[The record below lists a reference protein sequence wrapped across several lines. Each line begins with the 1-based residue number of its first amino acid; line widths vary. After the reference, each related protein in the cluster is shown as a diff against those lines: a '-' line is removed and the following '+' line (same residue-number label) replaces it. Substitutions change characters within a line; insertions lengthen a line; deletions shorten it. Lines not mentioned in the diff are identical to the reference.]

1 MGKLTRVITSDG
13 SIVAFSLDS
22 KSIVSDALKIH
33 KTSPVATAA
42 LGRLLTATS
51 IMGIML
57 KGANDTVTVRVK
69 GDGPIGRLIT
79 IADSM
84 GNVRGTI
91 DNPQVDLPL
100 NSKGKLDVGE
110 AVGKNGTVF
119 VTKDLNLKEPYNG
132 QTELVSGEIAEDIT
146 NYFATSEQ
154 IPTVCSLGVLV
165 DTDCSVKVAG
175 GFIIQLL
182 PFADPDVISKLEDN
196 LKTLE
201 PVTTMLDNGLSQ
213 MDMLKKALNG
223 FELEVLNEYDVQY
236 KCSCSKERVDNAL
249 RSMGKTELQK
259 MLDEQGHAE
268 VKCHFCNT
276 TYNYNKDDIK
286 QLIKEAK

>member
-22 KSIVSDALKIH
+22 KSIVKEAMKIH

-57 KGANDTVTVRVK
+57 KGKDDTVTVRIK

-79 IADSM
+79 VADSQ

-91 DNPQVDLPL
+91 DNPQIDLPL
-100 NSKGKLDVGE
+100 NSKGKLDVGG

-132 QTELVSGEIAEDIT
+132 QTALVSGEIAEDIT

-154 IPTVCSLGVLV
+154 IPTVCSLGVLI

-182 PFADPDVISKLEDN
+182 PFADTDVISKLEENIKN
-196 LKTLE
+196 LD
-201 PVTTMLDNGLSQ
+201 PVTTMLENGLNE

-223 FELEVLNEYDVQY
+223 FELEVLGEYDVEY
-236 KCSCSKERVDNAL
+236 KCTCSKERVDNAL
-249 RSMGKTELQK
+249 KSLGKKELQK
-259 MLDEQGHAE
+259 MLDEQGEAE
-268 VKCHFCNT
+268 ITCHFCDTVYHYDKNDL
-276 TYNYNKDDIK
+276 KA
-286 QLIKEAK
+286 LIKEAR